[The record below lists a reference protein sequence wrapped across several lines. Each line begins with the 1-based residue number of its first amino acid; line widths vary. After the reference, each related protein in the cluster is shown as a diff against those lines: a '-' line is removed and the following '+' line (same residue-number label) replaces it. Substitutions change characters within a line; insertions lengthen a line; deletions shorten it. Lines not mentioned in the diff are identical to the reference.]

1 MKNYANAS
9 APLNHALMTSQADT
23 SLTKKSV
30 SANATSRFKDV
41 MRMKSTTLISASVFV
56 PKKTVGQTNSGARK
70 IANVSANHRSVLRV
84 HTGESIWRAQKTVA
98 ASASITYVHWTTIG
112 MRHFAI
118 AFAPHKNALKTFT
131 GTVSSADADALLLTA
146 VMRMFIQS
154 TTLKLAL
161 AFVLR
166 THLPLAM
173 MTIISTMSLANAF
186 VRQKNARTTNTGTP
200 EFVVASQNTAV
211 AQLVNISTL
220 IH

>member
-1 MKNYANAS
+1 
-9 APLNHALMTSQADT
+9 
-23 SLTKKSV
+23 
-30 SANATSRFKDV
+30 
-41 MRMKSTTLISASVFV
+41 
-56 PKKTVGQTNSGARK
+56 
-70 IANVSANHRSVLRV
+70 
-84 HTGESIWRAQKTVA
+84 
-98 ASASITYVHWTTIG
+98 

-118 AFAPHKNALKTFT
+118 AFAPHRNALKTFT

-146 VMRMFIQS
+146 VMRMFFQS

-211 AQLVNISTL
+211 AQLVSTSTPKL
-220 IH
+220 ETVNALNSPVQWVSTGTQNRAHASVNLMIRARQVSSSTHPHALAAAITKSHQKVNTLTWTPVNSLTLTIVPPRSTDTTHTGQRS